1 MLLKVY
7 HNLLNL
13 HSIKTKEYMPSNKK
27 IIVIGA
33 GISGLTTA
41 YLLFKE
47 GYDVIVLEKK
57 DKVGGSIETVD
68 ENGFLFD
75 RGPNS
80 GLETTPLIQQLV
92 KELNLEDQFVYA
104 NREGNKRYILKN
116 GHLHALPMSP
126 PAFFKTNLFSGKA
139 KLRLFAE
146 PFIGRSKDGY
156 YQSIAEFVTRRLGKE
171 FLDYAINPFVAGVY
185 AGKPEELSVKSA
197 FPKLYA
203 LEEEYGGLIIGTI
216 RSIRKRK
223 KSKEVSKQSAK
234 MFSFK
239 EGMKV
244 LPEAI
249 ADTLGN
255 RISTGVEVT
264 SVRKTAEKKY
274 GVTFKDGQQNLTLLA
289 DIVLSTVPAYKA
301 AELFGHFDENLS
313 EHLNEIYYPPVMV
326 LYLVYER
333 SAVGQPLDGFGF
345 LIPEKEEKS
354 FLGAIWSSVIFPN
367 RSDESKAAF
376 TLFIGGS
383 RDAGFV
389 DDVEQNVIDRA
400 RREFELI
407 MKISAEPKMISKRF
421 WPKAIPQYN
430 LGYVEHENFFDH
442 FEKDNKGILLG
453 GNYRGGISVG
463 DCIKN
468 SELVANKIKN
478 LI

>member
-1 MLLKVY
+1 
-7 HNLLNL
+7 
-13 HSIKTKEYMPSNKK
+13 MPSNKK
-27 IIVIGA
+27 IVIIGA

-47 GYDVIVLEKK
+47 GYDVIVLEQK
-57 DKVGGSIETVD
+57 DKVGGSIETVTAD
-68 ENGFLFD
+68 GFLFD

-80 GLETTPLIQQLV
+80 GLETTPLIRELV
-92 KELNLEDQFVYA
+92 EDLKLEDQFVYA
-104 NREGNKRYILKN
+104 NREGNRRYILRN
-116 GHLHALPMSP
+116 GQLHALPMSP
-126 PAFFKTNLFSGKA
+126 PAFFKTELFSGKA
-139 KLRLFAE
+139 KLRLMAE

-156 YQSIAEFVTRRLGKE
+156 YQSIAEFVNRRLGKE

-185 AGKPEELSVKSA
+185 AGRPEELSVKSA

-203 LEEEYGGLIIGTI
+203 LEEDYGGLIIGTI

-239 EGMKV
+239 DGMMV

-249 ADTLGN
+249 KQKLGN
-255 RISTGVEVT
+255 RVNTNVEVI
-264 SVRKTAEKKY
+264 SVRKTSEGNY
-274 GVTFKDGQQNLTLLA
+274 GVTYREGEQTLTLLA
-289 DIVLSTVPAYKA
+289 EAVLSTVPAYKV
-301 AELFGHFDENLS
+301 AEILGHFNETLIK
-313 EHLNEIYYPPVMV
+313 HLNEIYYPPVLV
-326 LYLVYER
+326 LYLIYEKK
-333 SAVGQPLDGFGF
+333 SIGQPLDGFGF

-407 MKISAEPKMISKRF
+407 MKISAEPVLITKRF
-421 WPKAIPQYN
+421 WPKAIPQYS

-453 GNYRGGISVG
+453 GNYRGGISIG

-468 SELVANKIKN
+468 AEMVAAKCKKV
-478 LI
+478 L